1 MKKLLILG
9 LLLATLSN
17 LFAQNDAPIKLTMS
31 EEFAN
36 SNSNRT
42 TIEKILRDKKGNI
55 IVIKNVARLFNGN
68 TTFIESYT
76 PKLKLI
82 YAQELLVDGIG
93 GKALDYLGAYNIGN
107 QPYVVTS
114 FYNKQKDF
122 KYLLTSKIGEDG
134 KLEKPI
140 KISEYPTTSSKEGGF
155 ELVFSKDSSKVL
167 VVNKLPRKSKES
179 EQFSFVVLD
188 QDLKEIWK
196 AKASLPYENR
206 DVVLSDYAVDNNANV
221 FVLATVDVRGS
232 DEIIQ
237 EIFEYQNG
245 ASGSKRFKT
254 NLKDKII
261 NRLRILPDNKGDIV
275 CVGQYSSLK
284 EKGNIFRR
292 FGTTTLGTIFF
303 KINGDKNE
311 IVEKSIN
318 PFDDKTL
325 AYFEVSKSRQNRGFG
340 VENLSLFNVWITT
353 DNSIFMDFELE
364 YFIVT
369 SNNSG
374 GIGMMRGVTTSRTT
388 YYSTSCL
395 LVRLA
400 SDGKVIYET
409 HIPKAMSAV
418 NDKTGLYHVV
428 SHKDNNVFYVY
439 NDNIKNTQNKIKT
452 IDDVRFAYSPEG
464 SAWVF
469 GDRKPAVICCTID
482 ENGERKFAKL
492 FSFKEDDV
500 FLNTENS
507 LQYDK
512 NTFIV
517 IASYFKNY
525 KLVKMEF

>member
-1 MKKLLILG
+1 MKKLIILVTAF
-9 LLLATLSN
+9 ATLSCI
-17 LFAQNDAPIKLTMS
+17 FAQNNSPIKLTMS

-36 SNSNRT
+36 TNDNRT
-42 TIEKILRDKKGNI
+42 TIEKILRDKNGNI
-55 IVIKNVARLFNGN
+55 IVIKNVVRLFNGN
-68 TTFIESYT
+68 KIFIEAYT

-82 YAQELLVDGIG
+82 YAQELVVDGVG
-93 GKALDYLGAYNIGN
+93 GKELDYIGAYNIGN
-107 QPYVVTS
+107 EPYIITA

-122 KYLLTSKIGEDG
+122 KYLLTSKINEKG
-134 KLEKPI
+134 KLEKPV
-140 KISEYPTTSSKEGGF
+140 KISEYPTTSSREGGF
-155 ELVFSKDSSKVL
+155 ELVFSKDSSRVL
-167 VVNKLPRKSKES
+167 VINKLPSKRQES

-188 QDLKEIWK
+188 QNLKEIWK

-206 DVVLSDYAVDNNANV
+206 DVVLSDYAVDNDANV

-232 DEIIQ
+232 DEVIQ

-284 EKGNIFRR
+284 EKDNIFRR
-292 FGTTTLGTIFF
+292 FRTTTIGTIFF
-303 KINGDKNE
+303 KINGEKNE
-311 IVEKSIN
+311 IIEKSIN
-318 PFDDKTL
+318 PFSDKTF
-325 AYFEVSKSRQNRGFG
+325 AYFEVSKSRQNKGYG
-340 VENLSLFNVWITT
+340 VENLSLWNTWIAD

-364 YFIVT
+364 YFIV
-369 SNNSG
+369 NNTNNGTGFGAVSS
-374 GIGMMRGVTTSRTT
+374 RRTT
-388 YYSTSCL
+388 YYSTSGL
-395 LVRLA
+395 LTRLS
-400 SDGKVIYET
+400 SDGRVMYET
-409 HIPKAMSAV
+409 TVPKAISSV

-428 SHKDNNVFYVY
+428 SHKDNKVFYVY
-439 NDNIKNTQNKIKT
+439 NDNAKNIVNKITT

-464 SAWVF
+464 SAWTF
-469 GDRKPAVICCTID
+469 GDRKPAVICCIID
-482 ENGERKFAKL
+482 ENGERKFTKL

-517 IASYFKNY
+517 IASYFRNY

>member
-1 MKKLLILG
+1 MKKILILIIAFG
-9 LLLATLSN
+9 TLSFI
-17 LFAQNDAPIKLTMS
+17 FAQNNSPIKLTMS

-36 SNSNRT
+36 NNDNRT
-42 TIEKILRDKKGNI
+42 TVEKILRDKKGNI
-55 IVIKNVARLFNGN
+55 IVIKNITRLFNSN
-68 TTFIESYT
+68 QTYIEAYT

-82 YAQELLVDGIG
+82 YAQELVVDGVG
-93 GKALDYLGAYNIGN
+93 GKELNYIGAYTIGN
-107 QPYVVTS
+107 EPYIITS

-122 KYLLTSKIGEDG
+122 RYLLTSKIGEDG
-134 KLEKPI
+134 RLAKPV
-140 KISEYPTTSSKEGGF
+140 KISEYPTTSSQEGSF

-167 VVNKLPRKSKES
+167 VVNKLPSKRQES

-206 DVVLSDYAVDNNANV
+206 HVVLSDYAVDNDANV
-221 FVLATVDVRGS
+221 FVLATVDIRGS
-232 DEIIQ
+232 DEVIQ

-261 NRLRILPDNKGDIV
+261 NKLRILPDNKGDIV

-284 EKGNIFRR
+284 EKDNIFRR
-292 FGTTTLGTIFF
+292 FRSTTLGTIFF
-303 KINGDKNE
+303 KINGEKNE
-311 IVEKSIN
+311 IIEKSIN
-318 PFDDKTL
+318 PFDEKTF
-325 AYFEVSKSRQNRGFG
+325 AYFEVKKSRQDKGYG
-340 VENLSLFNVWITT
+340 IENLSLWNVWVST
-353 DNSIFMDFELE
+353 DNSIFIDFEME
-364 YFIVT
+364 YFVV
-369 SNNSG
+369 SSDNSG
-374 GIGMMRGVTTSRTT
+374 RFGAARTTRTT
-388 YYSTSCL
+388 YYSTSGL
-395 LVRLA
+395 LVRL
-400 SDGKVIYET
+400 SPDGKVLYET
-409 HIPKAMSAV
+409 TVPKAISST

-428 SHKDNNVFYVY
+428 THKDNSVFYVY
-439 NDNIKNTQNKIKT
+439 NDNLTNMERKITT

-464 SAWVF
+464 SSWVL
-469 GDRKPAVICCTID
+469 GDRKPAVICCIID
-482 ENGERKFAKL
+482 EYGIRKFAKL

-517 IASYFKNY
+517 IASYFRNY